1 MSWAS
6 PSLCML
12 VFHSVGL
19 CSLSLRRLQPL
30 PPKRFLRS
38 RWSLLLSK
46 RSFLGWRSPFPSTL
60 IEMPHA
66 AHPLVSVFFNFAFLP
81 NDVNVDSVS
90 SFTVFNLI
98 PDRDGASCALFDSFD
113 CCTTPS
119 STKLC
124 QITLIAY
131 RVHRCLF
138 PGWLRLCHD
147 ARRVQLVY
155 QQLLQGCD
163 EDCHVAVDWQ
173 RVHQCYELLCF

>member
-6 PSLCML
+6 PIFVHVVVPFGRSAFVVFAATPTFATEAVPSVAL
-12 VFHSVGL
+12 VASSVESVVPGMAIA
-19 CSLSLRRLQPL
+19 
-30 PPKRFLRS
+30 
-38 RWSLLLSK
+38 
-46 RSFLGWRSPFPSTL
+46 FPALVVVFAETSTL

-66 AHPLVSVFFNFAFLP
+66 AHPIVSVSFNFAFLP
-81 NDVNVDSVS
+81 NDVNADSVS

-138 PGWLRLCHD
+138 PG
-147 ARRVQLVY
+147 
-155 QQLLQGCD
+155 
-163 EDCHVAVDWQ
+163 
-173 RVHQCYELLCF
+173 